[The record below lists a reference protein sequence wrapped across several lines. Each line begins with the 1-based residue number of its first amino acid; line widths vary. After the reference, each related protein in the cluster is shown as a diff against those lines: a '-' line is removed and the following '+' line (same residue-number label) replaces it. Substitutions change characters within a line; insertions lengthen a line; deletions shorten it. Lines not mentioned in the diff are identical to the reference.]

1 VPFRASHAREQ
12 SRAPDRRRA
21 CRHLV
26 GWAFGAAACLS
37 LVVSPAA
44 ALDANVPADT
54 RVVTDSAGRTVTV
67 PTHIARVQAAGPP
80 ATVLLYVLAAEKL
93 IGWVRKP
100 SAAELEFLN
109 PKVRELPE
117 IGRLTGRGDTANLE
131 VVIKA
136 KPDLV
141 IDFGTVNPTYVSLAD
156 RVQSQTGIP
165 YLLIDGRLASTV
177 ASMKLV
183 GNILGVDARAN
194 ALADKAAAIM
204 GEAEQT
210 VAAVPEAQR
219 PRVYLARQAN
229 GLQTGNRGSIN
240 TEIIER
246 AGGVNVATGGR
257 EGGGLFNVSP
267 EQVIAWN
274 PDTVITVGANFFAS
288 VHSTPAWS
296 DIAAV
301 KDNRVFLSPDLPYG
315 WIDEPPSLNRLLG
328 LQWLLRL
335 FYPQRFHG
343 DVQALTRDFY
353 KQFYQVDLTDAQLDR
368 LLAGT
373 RGRN

>member
-1 VPFRASHAREQ
+1 M
-12 SRAPDRRRA
+12 
-21 CRHLV
+21 
-26 GWAFGAAACLS
+26 
-37 LVVSPAA
+37 
-44 ALDANVPADT
+44 
-54 RVVTDSAGRTVTV
+54 
-67 PTHIARVQAAGPP
+67 
-80 ATVLLYVLAAEKL
+80 LLYVLAPEKL

-100 SAAELEFLN
+100 SPAELEFLN
-109 PKVRELPE
+109 PKVRQLPE

-136 KPDLV
+136 KPDLI

-156 RVQSQTGIP
+156 RVQAQTGIP
-165 YLLIDGRLASTV
+165 YLLIDGRLASTA
-177 ASMKLV
+177 ASMELV
-183 GNILGVDARAN
+183 GNVLGVDTRAN
-194 ALADKAAAIM
+194 VLADKAAAILA
-204 GEAEQT
+204 EAEQT
-210 VAAVPEAQR
+210 VTAVPEAQR

-246 AGGVNVATGGR
+246 AGGINVATGGR

-274 PDTVITVGANFFAS
+274 PDTVITVDANFFGS

-301 KDNRVFLSPDLPYG
+301 KNNRVFLSPDLPYG
-315 WIDEPPSLNRLLG
+315 WTDEPPSLNRLLG

-335 FYPQRFHG
+335 FYPQRFNG
-343 DVQALTRDFY
+343 DMRALTRDFY
-353 KQFYQVDLTDAQLDR
+353 QQFYQVELTDAQLDR
-368 LLAGT
+368 LLSGT
-373 RGRN
+373 RGQN

>member
-1 VPFRASHAREQ
+1 M
-12 SRAPDRRRA
+12 PDRSGAVGR
-21 CRHLV
+21 LI
-26 GWAFGAAACLS
+26 GWAAGTAACLS
-37 LVVSPAA
+37 FVVSSV
-44 ALDANVPADT
+44 DA
-54 RVVTDSAGRTVTV
+54 RVVTDSAGRSVTV
-67 PTHIARVQAAGPP
+67 PDRIERVQAAGPP
-80 ATVLLYVLAAEKL
+80 ATVLLYVLAPEKL

-100 SAAELEFLN
+100 SPAELEFLN
-109 PKVRELPE
+109 PAVHELPE

-136 KPDLV
+136 KPDLI
-141 IDFGTVNPTYVSLAD
+141 IDFGTINPTYVSLAD

-165 YLLIDGRLASTV
+165 YLLIDGRFANTV

-183 GNILGVDARAN
+183 GDILGVGAHAK
-194 ALADKAAAIM
+194 ALADRATAIM

-210 VAAVPEAQR
+210 VAAVPETQR
-219 PRVYLARQAN
+219 PRVYLARQAS

-246 AGGVNVATGGR
+246 AGGINVATGGR

-274 PDTVITVGANFFAS
+274 PDTVITVDANFFAS

-301 KDNRVFLSPDLPYG
+301 KNNRVFLSPDLPYG

-328 LQWLLRL
+328 LQWLVRL
-335 FYPQRFHG
+335 FYPQRFDG
-343 DVQALTRDFY
+343 DIRSLTRDFY
-353 KQFYQVDLTDAQLDR
+353 KQFYQVELGDVQLDR

>member
-1 VPFRASHAREQ
+1 M
-12 SRAPDRRRA
+12 
-21 CRHLV
+21 
-26 GWAFGAAACLS
+26 
-37 LVVSPAA
+37 
-44 ALDANVPADT
+44 PADA
-54 RVVTDSAGRTVTV
+54 RVVTDSAGRSVTV
-67 PTHIARVQAAGPP
+67 PDHIERVQAAGPP
-80 ATVLLYVLAAEKL
+80 ATVLLYVLAPEKL
-93 IGWVRKP
+93 VGWVRKP

-136 KPDLV
+136 KPDLIV
-141 IDFGTVNPTYVSLAD
+141 DFGTVNPTYVSLAD
-156 RVQSQTGIP
+156 RVQAQTGIP
-165 YLLIDGRLASTV
+165 YLLIDGRFANTV
-177 ASMKLV
+177 ASTKLV
-183 GNILGVDARAN
+183 GNILGVDTRAG
-194 ALADKAAAIM
+194 ALADKASEIM
-204 GEAEQT
+204 REAEQT

-246 AGGVNVATGGR
+246 AGGINVVTGGR

-274 PDTVITVGANFFAS
+274 PNTIITVDANFYGT

-296 DIAAV
+296 DVAAV

-328 LQWLLRL
+328 LQWLVRL
-335 FYPQRFHG
+335 FYPQRFDG
-343 DVQALTRDFY
+343 DMRALTRDFY
-353 KQFYQVDLTDAQLDR
+353 KQFYQADLSDTQLDR

-373 RGRN
+373 QGP

>member
-1 VPFRASHAREQ
+1 
-12 SRAPDRRRA
+12 
-21 CRHLV
+21 
-26 GWAFGAAACLS
+26 
-37 LVVSPAA
+37 
-44 ALDANVPADT
+44 
-54 RVVTDSAGRTVTV
+54 
-67 PTHIARVQAAGPP
+67 
-80 ATVLLYVLAAEKL
+80 VLLYVLAPEKL

-109 PKVRELPE
+109 PMVRDLPE
-117 IGRLTGRGDTANLE
+117 IGRMTGRGDTANLE

-136 KPDLV
+136 KPDLI
-141 IDFGTVNPTYVSLAD
+141 IDFGSVNPTYVSLAD
-156 RVQSQTGIP
+156 RVQAQTGIP
-165 YLLIDGRLASTV
+165 YLLIDGRLANTV

-183 GNILGVDARAN
+183 GNILGVEARAD
-194 ALADKAAAIM
+194 ALGGKAAEII
-204 GEAEQT
+204 GEAERT
-210 VAAVPEAQR
+210 AAAVPEAQR

-246 AGGVNVATGGR
+246 AGGINVVTGGR

-274 PDTVITVGANFFAS
+274 PNNIITVDANFYGS

-296 DIAAV
+296 DVAAV
-301 KDNRVFLSPDLPYG
+301 KDNRVYLSPDLPYG

-328 LQWLLRL
+328 LQWLVRL
-335 FYPQRFHG
+335 FYPQRFNG
-343 DVQALTRDFY
+343 DMRALTRDFY
-353 KQFYQVDLTDAQLDR
+353 KQFYQVDLSEAKLDR

-373 RGRN
+373 RPHN